1 MKLMRIKYPMTFM
14 TGQQFFTI
22 DEVRAIIELIEN
34 KPYMFNKDSNLLT
47 ITVDVSEDINFKKY
61 YEKNNTTTIVDNS
74 IILKEPKLK

>member
-1 MKLMRIKYPMTFM
+1 MTFM

-22 DEVRAIIELIEN
+22 DEVRSIIELIEN

-47 ITVDVSEDINFKKY
+47 ITVDVSEDIKFQKY